1 MIPNIA
7 TAVLSLANG
16 ADFILRGDTYS
27 GLEWLDTVKR
37 KPTQSEI
44 DAEIVRLQVIY
55 NANEYARKRAPEYPP
70 LTDLADALYHQ
81 SKGDETKLTA
91 YLAKC
96 EAVKQKYPK
105 E

>member
-1 MIPNIA
+1 MKHKAIYKTNPTVVTI
-7 TAVLSLANG
+7 
-16 ADFILRGDTYS
+16 RGDVAYDAN
-27 GLEWLDTVKR
+27 ENVVQYNEATV
-37 KPTQSEI
+37 QAYI
-44 DAEIVRLQVIY
+44 DAHAYIE
-55 NANEYARKRAPEYPP
+55 KRQAEYPP

>member
-1 MIPNIA
+1 MINKHEAIYA
-7 TAVLSLANG
+7 THSNVVT
-16 ADFILRGDTYS
+16 IRGDVAYDQN
-27 GLEWLDTVKR
+27 GNIVEYNEAVV
-37 KPTQSEI
+37 QAHI
-44 DAEIVRLQVIY
+44 DD
-55 NANEYARKRAPEYPP
+55 NEYKELRRTEYPP

>member
-1 MIPNIA
+1 MIDNHQAIYDLNPSVVTIRGEEAFDVQGNPVTYNK
-7 TAVLSLANG
+7 TAVQVYMDANAYKG
-16 ADFILRGDTYS
+16 LR
-27 GLEWLDTVKR
+27 
-37 KPTQSEI
+37 Q
-44 DAEIVRLQVIY
+44 A
-55 NANEYARKRAPEYPP
+55 EYPP

>member
-1 MIPNIA
+1 MKKHEAIIA
-7 TAVLSLANG
+7 THFNVVT
-16 ADFILRGDTYS
+16 IRGDVAYDKDENIVDYNES
-27 GLEWLDTVKR
+27 VV
-37 KPTQSEI
+37 QAYI
-44 DAEIVRLQVIY
+44 DA
-55 NANEYARKRAPEYPP
+55 NAYKGLRQAEYPP

-91 YLAKC
+91 YLTKC

>member
-1 MIPNIA
+1 MNKYDAIYKTYTNVVTI
-7 TAVLSLANG
+7 NG
-16 ADFILRGDTYS
+16 N
-27 GLEWLDTVKR
+27 
-37 KPTQSEI
+37 
-44 DAEIVRLQVIY
+44 DAFDAQGNPVIY
-55 NANEYARKRAPEYPP
+55 NEATVQAYIDANAYIENRQREYPP

>member
-1 MIPNIA
+1 MDKHSAIFKTHPNIK
-7 TAVLSLANG
+7 V
-16 ADFILRGDTYS
+16 IRGDDAFDDEGNVLTYDEVVVQS
-27 GLEWLDTVKR
+27 YIDSHSYINNR
-37 KPTQSEI
+37 K
-44 DAEIVRLQVIY
+44 L
-55 NANEYARKRAPEYPP
+55 EYPP

>member
-1 MIPNIA
+1 MKKHEAIHA
-7 TAVLSLANG
+7 THSNVVT
-16 ADFILRGDTYS
+16 IRGDVAYDAN
-27 GLEWLDTVKR
+27 ENIVEYNEATV
-37 KPTQSEI
+37 QAYI
-44 DAEIVRLQVIY
+44 DA
-55 NANEYARKRAPEYPP
+55 NAYISKRAPEYPP

>member
-1 MIPNIA
+1 MINKHKAIYTLHSNVVTIRDDVAYDKDENIVQYNQ
-7 TAVLSLANG
+7 T
-16 ADFILRGDTYS
+16 
-27 GLEWLDTVKR
+27 TV
-37 KPTQSEI
+37 QAYI
-44 DAEIVRLQVIY
+44 DA
-55 NANEYARKRAPEYPP
+55 NAYIEKRQQEYPP

-91 YLAKC
+91 YIAKC

>member
-1 MIPNIA
+1 MNKHDAIRAINSSVVTI
-7 TAVLSLANG
+7 
-16 ADFILRGDTYS
+16 RGDVAYDANENIVTYN
-27 GLEWLDTVKR
+27 EATV
-37 KPTQSEI
+37 QAYI
-44 DAEIVRLQVIY
+44 DAHAYI
-55 NANEYARKRAPEYPP
+55 AKRQPEYPP

-81 SKGDETKLTA
+81 SKGDETKMTA

>member
-1 MIPNIA
+1 MIITKANAINSLLPNA
-7 TAVLSLANG
+7 EFVVHQNG
-16 ADFILRGDTYS
+16 NVDWIKTPNRQLTDA
-27 GLEWLDTVKR
+27 
-37 KPTQSEI
+37 EI
-44 DAEIVRLQVIY
+44 DAEIVRLASVY

>member
-1 MIPNIA
+1 MIIKHETIYKLYSSVVTIRDDVAYDKNNNVVEYNEA
-7 TAVLSLANG
+7 TVQA
-16 ADFILRGDTYS
+16 Y
-27 GLEWLDTVKR
+27 
-37 KPTQSEI
+37 I
-44 DAEIVRLQVIY
+44 DA
-55 NANEYARKRAPEYPP
+55 NAYITKRAPEYPP

>member
-1 MIPNIA
+1 MNLEKTNAIYACYPSIV
-7 TAVLSLANG
+7 T
-16 ADFILRGDTYS
+16 IRGIEAFDAIGNPVVYNET
-27 GLEWLDTVKR
+27 TV
-37 KPTQSEI
+37 QAYI
-44 DAEIVRLQVIY
+44 DA
-55 NANEYARKRAPEYPP
+55 NAYKGLRQAEYPP

>member
-1 MIPNIA
+1 MNKHQAILA
-7 TAVLSLANG
+7 TYPTICV
-16 ADFILRGDTYS
+16 IRGDDAFDEQGNPVTYN
-27 GLEWLDTVKR
+27 EATV
-37 KPTQSEI
+37 QAYI
-44 DAEIVRLQVIY
+44 DAHAYI
-55 NANEYARKRAPEYPP
+55 AKRQPEYPP

-105 E
+105 

>member
-1 MIPNIA
+1 MTKHEAIYAVAP
-7 TAVLSLANG
+7 TAVVIRDDEAFDAAGNPV
-16 ADFILRGDTYS
+16 AYN
-27 GLEWLDTVKR
+27 EAAV
-37 KPTQSEI
+37 QAYI
-44 DAEIVRLQVIY
+44 D
-55 NANEYARKRAPEYPP
+55 ANEYKGLRQPEYPP

>member
-1 MIPNIA
+1 MINKHDAIFA
-7 TAVLSLANG
+7 TYPQVTV
-16 ADFILRGDTYS
+16 IRGDVAYDKDNNVV
-27 GLEWLDTVKR
+27 EYNEATV
-37 KPTQSEI
+37 QAYI
-44 DAEIVRLQVIY
+44 D
-55 NANEYARKRAPEYPP
+55 ANEYKGLRQIEYPP

>member
-1 MIPNIA
+1 MNHLAIRTLYPDASIIDDNTGVFDKDGNQIQIDMSAVNAWVDPNA
-7 TAVLSLANG
+7 
-16 ADFILRGDTYS
+16 YKY
-27 GLEWLDTVKR
+27 KR
-37 KPTQSEI
+37 IK
-44 DAEIVRLQVIY
+44 
-55 NANEYARKRAPEYPP
+55 EYPP

-96 EAVKQKYPK
+96 EVVKQKYPK

>member
-1 MIPNIA
+1 MNKHQAIYA
-7 TAVLSLANG
+7 THPVVVT
-16 ADFILRGDTYS
+16 IRGDVAYDQN
-27 GLEWLDTVKR
+27 ENIVEYNEATV
-37 KPTQSEI
+37 QAYM
-44 DAEIVRLQVIY
+44 DA
-55 NANEYARKRAPEYPP
+55 NAYITKRAPEYPP